1 MRAAATIAIV
11 GALAQTT
18 IGASINAKN
27 FIYVVPDG
35 YGQSSQTMAR
45 DLKSLVETGNPAN
58 RPGEIKKIAAD
69 ELVGKK
75 EKASNASITIN

>member
-1 MRAAATIAIV
+1 MMRAVTTIAIA

-18 IGASINAKN
+18 VGASIQAKN

-69 ELVGKK
+69 ELVSYHKK
-75 EKASNASITIN
+75 KNLNL